1 MPASKR
7 TALLIRCSVEEAER
21 IRSAAKKDGR
31 TLSGYVLHCLHQ
43 RLELEGEMEMK
54 LARLRNPHKR

>member
-1 MPASKR
+1 MSASKR

-21 IRSAAKKDGR
+21 IRSAAKKEGR
-31 TLSGYVLHCLHQ
+31 TLSGYVLHCLHR

-54 LARLRNPHKR
+54 LARFRHPYKQ